1 MTALLRA
8 AAGLIVW
15 AIVFAALYALQG
27 LACALG
33 WDKWQVAGAS
43 LARLVLLAV
52 YTGGIGVLALLCW
65 RYRPRVS
72 RRQFL
77 DRLAFAGA
85 AAGLFSLIYT
95 GLPVIAASICQ

>member
-8 AAGLIVW
+8 AAGLIMW
-15 AIVFAALYALQG
+15 AIIFAALYALQG

-33 WDKWQVAGAS
+33 WDQRLIAGAS

-52 YTGGIGVLALLCW
+52 YTSGIGVLALLCW

-95 GLPVIAASICQ
+95 GLPVVAASICQ